1 MTVGNHGQT
10 FKFSYDV
17 FGSGAGTNFNN
28 ITGSTLWPRNY
39 SSFIFY
45 NITGTTST
53 SSSTSTVSRWNK

>member
-28 ITGSTLWPRNY
+28 ITGSTLLPRNY
-39 SSFIFY
+39 SSFIFM
-45 NITGTTST
+45 ILLLLLL
-53 SSSTSTVSRWNK
+53 VLLLQFQDEDK